1 MIFFQTS
8 VTIHADQGPLVRLRD
23 DDGITHGEP
32 DANEK
37 SVAQPTEDNNIEGSR
52 QTGEKPYWLCE

>member
-8 VTIHADQGPLVRLRD
+8 VTIQADQGPLMRLRD

-37 SVAQPTEDNNIEGSR
+37 SVAQPTEDKNIQGSR
-52 QTGEKPYWLCE
+52 KTGENPYCLCE